1 MQKKCASYYK
11 GDPDLVQF
19 GEKYKGN
26 VTYLDKLKVSRSGTR
41 AEIIILGATLDFW
54 LAFKKNILNP
64 VKVYET
70 SYSRNLSSVEK
81 YLSFT
86 LFYFNEPVDN
96 NCVVASVSKI
106 IKTVDGTIIY

>member
-26 VTYLDKLKVSRSGTR
+26 VTYLDKLKVSLSGTQ
-41 AEIIILGATLDFW
+41 AEVIILGTTLDFW

-64 VKVYET
+64 VKLYET
-70 SYSRNLSSVEK
+70 SYNRNLSRVMKNICYS
-81 YLSFT
+81 
-86 LFYFNEPVDN
+86 FYFNKPVDN
-96 NCVVASVSKI
+96 NCVVTSVS
-106 IKTVDGTIIY
+106 